1 MTLEQLLD
9 RFDGV
14 ERSLVVVNRTD
25 PDPVLNM
32 LVDTF
37 GDDGV
42 TVIDGQA
49 VGETTGERRSA
60 DGEGSEDTGTHARK
74 RADGAGTEA
83 ADGARTE
90 AADGART
97 EAADGTRTEADR
109 RAVSSGA
116 TRDSGLTASEF
127 TTIQTTGDDPEA
139 APDLVIDAEELR
151 RNDAVSF
158 DGDSLA
164 DVENLALLVE
174 GDEVIAGSTL
184 GELGD
189 AVLFVNSDLYIT
201 GSRPIADLDL
211 PAVISGLAVVAV
223 VAVVSGV
230 VCGPVAVARS
240 PGVTRGFGPAPVLVV
255 SGGIRPVSVRLA
267 VVGRPTGAVT
277 VVRVSRARFR
287 SAAGVAL
294 GFRGVRRVGRFEPS
308 GLKLRLRSVSWVV
321 AALPER
327 LSDRRPVDGPRDR
340 PREFLGVR
348 DRLRD
353 LESGEPRP
361 EDREEPLVVDGRRS
375 VRAGCRRALGVRVGV
390 GVVLVSRDAFDVVAL
405 VTPGRDAVG
414 GGADDR

>member
-1 MTLEQLLD
+1 VTLEQLLD

-127 TTIQTTGDDPEA
+127 TAIRTTGDDPEA

-211 PAVISGLAVVAV
+211 PAVISGLDDTLFTLRGYPESNRQKLLLITISRFIERAAWIAGNGTLRSSFQRLSRLDDEVGTRDVYERVAGGGVETHLYGVPDDVPNGLDATIHSGYTPDYTDSWFVVYRPPD
-223 VAVVSGV
+223 
-230 VCGPVAVARS
+230 GP
-240 PGVTRGFGPAPVLVV
+240 
-255 SGGIRPVSVRLA
+255 RPVGPDA
-267 VVGRPTGAVT
+267 GADIK
-277 VVRVSRARFR
+277 RGLEG
-287 SAAGVAL
+287 GVAL
-294 GFRGVRRVGRFEPS
+294 LAVESEPRVWRGLWSFEP
-308 GLKLRLRSVSWVV
+308 
-321 AALPER
+321 
-327 LSDRRPVDGPRDR
+327 DR
-340 PREFLGVR
+340 
-348 DRLRD
+348 
-353 LESGEPRP
+353 
-361 EDREEPLVVDGRRS
+361 
-375 VRAGCRRALGVRVGV
+375 VRAIHRYI
-390 GVVLVSRDAFDVVAL
+390 
-405 VTPGRDAVG
+405 
-414 GGADDR
+414 DRNL